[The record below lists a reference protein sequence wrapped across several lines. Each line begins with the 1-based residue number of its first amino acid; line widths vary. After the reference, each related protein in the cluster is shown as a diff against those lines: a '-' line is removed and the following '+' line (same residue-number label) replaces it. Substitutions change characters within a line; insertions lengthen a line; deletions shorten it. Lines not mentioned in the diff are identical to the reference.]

1 MSKLKNILVFASGLC
16 TGAIASVIILK
27 KKYEKEAQEEI
38 NSVKL
43 HYGKMYRESTGL
55 KMKDE
60 KENIDDT
67 TKKENIDDTT
77 KKENIIHKEKTTHTT
92 LYNNYYDTNYHTYS
106 SIANDYLNN
115 HAKENDLNIAAVMD
129 GDINTDDSD
138 ETKTLKQYGIY
149 DNDGQ
154 PLYKFSGDE
163 KRPYRVT
170 QDQFDNA
177 EPLYDKVDMVYY
189 DDNVVVDSAGD
200 VLTDEDIDMFI
211 GKETLL
217 FFKPE
222 TDVIYVKNEALKTY
236 FEVIAGRTC
245 YYDNEQ

>member
-67 TKKENIDDTT
+67 TKKENII
-77 KKENIIHKEKTTHTT
+77 NKEKTTHTT
-92 LYNNYYDTNYHTYS
+92 LYNNYYDTTYNAYS
-106 SIANDYLNN
+106 SIANEYLNN

-177 EPLYDKVDMVYY
+177 EPLYDKVDMIYY

-236 FEVIAGRTC
+236 FEVVAGRTC